1 MNETRATRY
10 QRLKRRAQ
18 VAAALSGGAMLAL
31 VALTPLSRLLAAG
44 ADRVAAGLPPAAYA
58 IVALVV
64 FVAFVVVLWEI
75 ASLPAMVYLALRV
88 DARYG
93 RETASVEDVFA
104 AQFQATL
111 LVLPAALAA
120 GGVVRAAASVAGAA
134 WWVAAGIAL
143 AALLLAVMQIAPRLL
158 ATLAG
163 ARPLPRADLAAR
175 LAALSRRGGV
185 PVAGIFELPAGAS
198 SGTAALVSGLGRRR
212 HIFISSELV
221 RHWTDEEIDV
231 VIAHELGHHAHGD
244 LWRTL
249 AFDAAALSA
258 GLLLAQAALWLAGP
272 SLGLTGAGDLAALP
286 FIALIAALAWS
297 GSTPL
302 RHAVSRRQE
311 RRADA
316 FALALT
322 GGADAFDTAIRR
334 LASRHLAEERPSVI
348 ARWLFHAHPTVA
360 ERLDYTRAYRDVRS
374 RIV

>member
-1 MNETRATRY
+1 
-10 QRLKRRAQ
+10 
-18 VAAALSGGAMLAL
+18 MLAV
-31 VALTPLSRLLAAG
+31 VALTPLSRLLASG

-93 RETASVEDVFA
+93 RASAHIEDVIA

-111 LVLPAALAA
+111 LVLPAALIA

-134 WWVAAGIAL
+134 WWIVAGLAL
-143 AALLLAVMQIAPRLL
+143 AALLIAVMQIAPRLL

-163 ARPLPRADLAAR
+163 ARPLPRADLAER
-175 LAALSRRGGV
+175 LAALGRRGGV
-185 PVAGIFELPAGAS
+185 PIARIFELPAGAS
-198 SGTAALVSGLGRRR
+198 SGTTALVSGLGRRR
-212 HIFISSELV
+212 HIFVSSELV

-249 AFDAAALSA
+249 AFDAATLSA
-258 GLLLAQAALWLAGP
+258 GLLLAHAALWLAG
-272 SLGLTGAGDLAALP
+272 SALGLAGAGDLAALP
-286 FIALIAALAWS
+286 FIALMAAVAWS
-297 GSTPL
+297 LSTPL
-302 RHAVSRRQE
+302 RHAASRRQE

-334 LASRHLAEERPSVI
+334 LAARNLAEERPSTL
-348 ARWLFHAHPTVA
+348 ARWLFHAHPTVV
-360 ERLDYTRAYRDVRS
+360 ERLDYTRAYRELKL
-374 RIV
+374 